1 MAVWLGICTSTSCA
15 IPQIFLFLI
24 QGNYFTN
31 QPIAVL
37 ENSPVYTSLH
47 ILSVSVFEHPLA
59 GNGSS
64 GIQARIYKQESTS
77 KNRCGRP
84 KPPHP
89 LN

>member
-1 MAVWLGICTSTSCA
+1 VAVWLGICTSTSCA

-64 GIQARIYKQESTS
+64 GIQARIYKQESLRS
-77 KNRCGRP
+77 P
-84 KPPHP
+84 KATAPTK
-89 LN
+89 LTFDE